1 MTIELK
7 VLQAVRLKG
16 RITEADLVA
25 TIDAE
30 PTQVA
35 ATTEQLTQSGLLE
48 RGKSLKLS
56 PQGRERLGGLLAN
69 ERAAV
74 DQEAIA
80 TGYNE
85 FRGVNADFKA
95 LVSDWQLKNGEL
107 NTHDDP
113 AYDAAVL
120 GRLDEVHQR
129 VMPIIATIGT
139 EVLRLA
145 SYAAKLE
152 VALGRVR
159 AGDVVW
165 LTRPIIDSYHTVWFE
180 LHEELIL
187 VAGLT
192 REDEAKAGH
201 AQ

>member
-1 MTIELK
+1 VTIELK

-16 RITEADLVA
+16 RIAEADLVA

-35 ATTEQLTQSGLLE
+35 TTIEQLTQAGLLE
-48 RGKSLKLS
+48 RGKALKLS
-56 PQGRERLGGLLAN
+56 PHGREWLGGLLAK
-69 ERAAV
+69 ERTAV
-74 DQEAIA
+74 DQEVIGA
-80 TGYNE
+80 GYNE

-107 NTHDDP
+107 NTHDDA

-129 VMPIIATIGT
+129 VMPIIATIEI
-139 EVLRLA
+139 EVPRIA

-152 VALGRVR
+152 VALGKVK

-201 AQ
+201 AE